1 MTHPFY
7 RSPRPRFGADD
18 TRMWG
23 TKTLA
28 RARRR
33 LGMQRGGR
41 PQPPVIARSPTAE
54 ETSNAGDGELAV
66 ALTRAE
72 MDTLA
77 ATLELRL
84 GAATPRLDS
93 PARVQ
98 AAIESLIAALGG
110 HGRPLVVRSPA
121 GLYTPEYWHIRI
133 EGADAATRAELGRLV
148 GGRRL

>member
-1 MTHPFY
+1 
-7 RSPRPRFGADD
+7 
-18 TRMWG
+18 MWG

-33 LGMQRGGR
+33 LGMRRDGR
-41 PQPPVIARSPTAE
+41 PQPPVTAQPSTGE
-54 ETSNAGDGELAV
+54 EASQAPAGGEMAV
-66 ALTRAE
+66 VLTRAE

-98 AAIESLIAALGG
+98 AALEALIAALGG
-110 HGRPLVVRSPA
+110 LGRPLVVRSPA

-133 EGADAATRAELGRLV
+133 DDADTVTHAELGRLV
-148 GGRRL
+148 GGRRVD

>member
-1 MTHPFY
+1 
-7 RSPRPRFGADD
+7 
-18 TRMWG
+18 MWG

-33 LGMQRGGR
+33 LGIRRDGR
-41 PQPPVIARSPTAE
+41 PQPPVSAQPSTAE
-54 ETSNAGDGELAV
+54 EASRTADGEMAV
-66 ALTRAE
+66 VLTRAE

-84 GAATPRLDS
+84 GATTPRLDS

-98 AAIESLIAALGG
+98 AAIETLIAALGG

-133 EGADAATRAELGRLV
+133 EDADAATRAELGRLV
-148 GGRRL
+148 GGRRLD